1 MVPPHPSGAR
11 PARVGAVL
19 GLVGALLLALLV
31 GAVAGHQYWPE
42 QREPAGISELQ
53 GALTTATGMTPQE
66 LRGALDYQEYDG
78 VDVEGWPPVRQVSLR
93 VPLPHGDPLVVPLQ
107 KAGYRLSP
115 EQEPEC
121 VSDIPE
127 ITGLI
132 CTYRKG
138 NIAVAVQI
146 EPGPNGPEGLRLLA
160 ASG

>member
-1 MVPPHPSGAR
+1 M
-11 PARVGAVL
+11 
-19 GLVGALLLALLV
+19 LV

-42 QREPAGISELQ
+42 QKELAGISELRE
-53 GALTTATGMTPQE
+53 ALTIATGMTAQE
-66 LRGALDYQEYDG
+66 LRAARDYQEYEG
-78 VDVEGWPPVRQVSLR
+78 VDVEGWPPVRQVSVQVL
-93 VPLPHGDPLVVPLQ
+93 LSHGDPLVVRLQ

-115 EQEPEC
+115 EQAPEC

-146 EPGPNGPEGLRLLA
+146 EPGPRGPEGLRLLA
-160 ASG
+160 ATG